1 MKFCSHCGTLYALK
15 CDESPPVMDDETE
28 GSPPAP
34 GRRLK
39 YVCNQ
44 CGHVEDRTERETCV
58 HSAEMDCEIVT
69 HQISNNPY
77 ILRDP
82 TLPRL
87 SNVACIKDSC
97 PTRPQQAI
105 EGEGS
110 SRQWLLVYPPELLE
124 VRSQF
129 EDYSSQSVLSEHLN
143 AHGELH
149 TLHRASVVSKDDLVS
164 NKVNAVILNIP
175 SQSDGPLATY
185 KEGTKPDDTGNFA
198 SIYIKALPPPA
209 EEYGSTL
216 FLAPLV
222 NEIISIK
229 YDDIEMKYMYVCSTC
244 GTSWKNQPESST

>member
-1 MKFCSHCGTLYALK
+1 MKFCTQCGTLYALQSDK
-15 CDESPPVMDDETE
+15 SPPVDDDTQ
-28 GSPPAP
+28 PPKLAID
-34 GRRLK
+34 LK

-44 CGHVEDRTERETCV
+44 CGYSEKRAGGETCV
-58 HSAEMDCEIVT
+58 HSAEMGCEIVT

-97 PTRPQQAI
+97 PTFRPQQAI

-110 SRQWLLVYPPELLE
+110 SRQWLLVYPPELKE
-124 VRSQF
+124 KVPSQF
-129 EDYSSQSVLSEHLN
+129 RVYLAQQAVVPENLN
-143 AHGELH
+143 AYGELH

-164 NKVNAVILNIP
+164 KKVNAVILNIP
-175 SQSDGPLATY
+175 SESEGPLAAY
-185 KEGTKPDDTGNFA
+185 NEQTKPNDTGNFA
-198 SIYIKALPPPA
+198 SIYIKDCPT

-229 YDDIEMKYMYVCSTC
+229 YDAMEMKYMYICSTC
-244 GTSWKNQPESST
+244 GTSWKNRPEST